1 MDVRASPY
9 APVPCMS
16 QVVAVAPV
24 LPPHR
29 YTQQELTDAFAS
41 IVLPSGADRR
51 VLDRLHG
58 AAGVQYRHLALPL
71 TAYAD
76 IDGFGA
82 ANDAWIRVGTDL
94 GAAAVGQALATA
106 GLEPEDVDVMVTTS
120 VTGIAAPSLD
130 ARLVPR
136 LGLRPDLRRM
146 PMYGLGCT
154 AGAAGL
160 ARLDDLLRGD
170 PDGVGVLLSVEL
182 CSLTV
187 QRDDTSVANLV
198 ASGLF
203 GDGAAAVVMVGER
216 RAERLGLPGPHVVG
230 SRSRLYPGTER
241 HLGFDVVDTGFKIV
255 LSADLPNLVEGSLGP
270 ELVGFLEDHGLKT
283 GDVDTWVVHPGGPK
297 VLQAVAAATDLP
309 AAALQR
315 TWDSL
320 AAVGN
325 LSSSSVLHV
334 LADVLAEPAPAPGSP
349 TVVMAMGPGFAVE
362 MVLLSW

>member
-1 MDVRASPY
+1 
-9 APVPCMS
+9 MS

-29 YTQQELTDAFAS
+29 YAQQEITDAFAS
-41 IVLPSGADRR
+41 IVLPPGTDRR
-51 VLDRLHG
+51 LLDRLHG
-58 AAGVQYRHLALPL
+58 SAGVRHRHLALPL
-71 TAYAD
+71 PGYVD
-76 IDGFGA
+76 LVGFGA
-82 ANDAWIRVGTDL
+82 ANDVWIEVGTEL
-94 GAAAVGQALATA
+94 GARAVGDALAAVGLNPA
-106 GLEPEDVDVMVTTS
+106 DVDVMVTTS

-130 ARLVPR
+130 ARLVPV
-136 LGLRPDLRRM
+136 LGMRPDLRRM

-203 GDGAAAVVMVGER
+203 GDGAAAVVMLGER
-216 RAERLGLPGPHVVG
+216 RAASLGLPGPYVVA
-230 SRSRLYPGTER
+230 SRSQLYPGTER

-255 LSADLPNLVEGSLGP
+255 LSADLPDLVESSLGP
-270 ELVGFLEDHGLKT
+270 DLTGFLGDHQLKT
-283 GDVDTWVVHPGGPK
+283 GDVETWVVHPGGPK
-297 VLQAVAAATDLP
+297 VLQAVAVAADLP
-309 AAALQR
+309 TSALQR

-334 LADVLAEPAPAPGSP
+334 LADVLADVPPPPGAPG
-349 TVVMAMGPGFAVE
+349 VVMAMGPGFAVE

>member
-1 MDVRASPY
+1 V
-9 APVPCMS
+9 S
-16 QVVAVAPV
+16 QVVAVEPV
-24 LPPHR
+24 LPDHR
-29 YTQQELTDAFAS
+29 YSQEEITDAFAS
-41 IVLPSGADRR
+41 IVLPAGTDRLL
-51 VLDRLHG
+51 LDRLHRS
-58 AAGVQYRHLALPL
+58 AGVRHRHLALPL
-71 TAYAD
+71 PAYGALT
-76 IDGFGA
+76 GFGA
-82 ANDAWIRVGTDL
+82 ANDAWIEVGTEL
-94 GAAAVGQALATA
+94 GVRAVGDALAAVGLMAS
-106 GLEPEDVDVMVTTS
+106 DVDVMVTTS

-130 ARLVPR
+130 ARLVPL

-154 AGAAGL
+154 AGAAGM

-187 QRDDTSVANLV
+187 QRGDTSVANLV

-216 RAERLGLPGPHVVG
+216 RAAALGLPGPHVAG
-230 SRSRLYPGTER
+230 SRSQLYPGTAR

-255 LSADLPNLVEGSLGP
+255 LSADLPELVESSLGP
-270 ELVGFLEDHGLKT
+270 DLVGFLGDHDLKT
-283 GDVDTWVVHPGGPK
+283 GDIATWVVHPGGPK
-297 VLQAVAAATDLP
+297 VLQAVAAAADLP
-309 AAALQR
+309 TGALQR

-334 LADVLAEPAPAPGSP
+334 LADVLADGAPEPGAPGL
-349 TVVMAMGPGFAVE
+349 VMAMGPGFAVE